1 MWVGG
6 GKTCLAIICAVAPL
20 GGIYYPISTLPDW
33 LQPIA
38 YSLPSAHVFEGMRA
52 AAMDGVF
59 LVDRFIWSV
68 SLNVLHLG
76 LGMAAFLW
84 AFRVARHRGQLLQMG
99 E

>member
-1 MWVGG
+1 
-6 GKTCLAIICAVAPL
+6 
-20 GGIYYPISTLPDW
+20 
-33 LQPIA
+33 
-38 YSLPSAHVFEGMRA
+38 MRA